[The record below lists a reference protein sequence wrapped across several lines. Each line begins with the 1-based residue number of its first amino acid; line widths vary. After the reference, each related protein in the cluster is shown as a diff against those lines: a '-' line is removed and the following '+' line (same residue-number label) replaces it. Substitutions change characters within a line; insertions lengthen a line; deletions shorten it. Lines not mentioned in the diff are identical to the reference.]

1 MFILKL
7 RDIVLGYMDVN
18 NFMWVF
24 FVQNN
29 LLNLKVCT
37 QIEAE
42 EVVASDLLLLTEEL
56 RCRFEEELE
65 RMVVCLLHLLLFLF
79 RNSLLFRCHGLKC

>member
-65 RMVVCLLHLLLFLF
+65 RMVVRLLHLLLFLF

>member
-1 MFILKL
+1 MP
-7 RDIVLGYMDVN
+7 VTSCG
-18 NFMWVF
+18 F
-24 FVQNN
+24 FFVVVQNN

-42 EVVASDLLLLTEEL
+42 EVVASDLLLLTEKL

>member
-42 EVVASDLLLLTEEL
+42 EVVASDLLLLTEKL